1 MDSDI
6 NKRCARGYMNR
17 REFIA
22 SVAMTA
28 MLPMA
33 ARAQQSERPRRVDV
47 LIAELTEDDP
57 YYEGRLAA
65 LTQGLRG
72 FGWIDGQNL
81 RLVIHRVSTKPAEI
95 RKHITELLAEQ
106 PAVVVSGG
114 STTTAPLLQ
123 ATTSVPIVFTS
134 AVDPVGAGFVE
145 SLAHPG
151 GNATGFMQFDYSLS
165 AKWLELLKQ
174 LVPAIVRAG
183 VIRDAMTPSGIAQ
196 FAVIQSVA
204 SSLGIDI
211 VPISVRDAGEVERG
225 VAKLA
230 RYPNA
235 GLITATGASVI
246 GHRDLILKLAAQF
259 KLPSVFPNKTYV
271 DRGGLVSYGA
281 DQVLL
286 ARLAAG
292 YVDRILKGTKPD
304 DLPVQVPTKYELII
318 NLKSAKVLGL
328 ELPASVVAR
337 ADEVIE

>member
-1 MDSDI
+1 
-6 NKRCARGYMNR
+6 MNR

-28 MLPMA
+28 MLSAA
-33 ARAQQSERPRRVDV
+33 ARAQQTERPRRVDV
-47 LIAELTEDDP
+47 LLAELTEDDP
-57 YYEGRLAA
+57 YYEGRLTA
-65 LTQGLRG
+65 LTQTLRG
-72 FGWIDGQNL
+72 LGWIDGKNL

-106 PAVVVSGG
+106 PDVVVSGG
-114 STTTAPLLQ
+114 STTTAPLVL

-151 GNATGFMQFDYSLS
+151 GNVTGFMQFDYSLS

-183 VIRDAMTPSGIAQ
+183 VIRDATTPSGIAQ

-204 SSLGIDI
+204 GSLGIDI
-211 VPISVRDAGEVERG
+211 VPIGVRDAVEVERG
-225 VAKLA
+225 VARLA

-235 GLITATGASVI
+235 GLITATGASVV
-246 GHRDLILKLAAQF
+246 GHRDLILKLAGQY
-259 KLPSVFPNKTYV
+259 KLPSVFPNKSYV
-271 DRGGLVSYGA
+271 DHGGLVSYGA
-281 DQVLL
+281 DQLL
-286 ARLAAG
+286 LTRLAAG
-292 YVDRILKGTKPD
+292 YVDRILKGAKPD
-304 DLPVQVPTKYELII
+304 DLPVQIPTKYELIV
-318 NLKSAKVLGL
+318 NLKSAKALGL